1 MTSSTSM
8 SVLPPVKSVV
18 VYRNGDP
25 FFMGRRFV
33 VNQRQVSCME
43 AFLNDVTLNIQAPLA
58 VRTLYTPR
66 NGHRVRE
73 LEEMKTGA
81 HYVAAG
87 FERFKRLDYFHTGVK
102 KPAANKVE
110 ARPLV
115 RPNVSAKWRKI
126 IPIPCIIHVFRN
138 GDVLGSPLR
147 FILPKS
153 MMQDLEQVLCLIT
166 EKAALRTGAVR
177 RLYTLEGATVT
188 TAQELVNGQCYVA
201 VGTEKFKKLPY
212 LELSVPKA
220 TGGSADRYYPLNRR
234 QQRKHENRRAGPHD
248 THSDSALLDS
258 PEMDGRRVKSTGD
271 EADDRSPGTVQRLR
285 GVREEKSVFYA
296 KPVRVRKNPN
306 TQRLKDRAA
315 PAAQPSVFQAQ
326 GGQRRE
332 EVQGAQEVPEEDNIM
347 VDLPIDQRV
356 AETVEEEEHHKD
368 SLETDHKDKTKITV
382 EGKRSSTLD
391 SDLHHQRHSSNSS
404 SSFTAEPI
412 QRQAKTPENQDPSE
426 NNNLQTDLE
435 VNQPVEEE
443 SRMIS
448 VSRPSSSQRETYA
461 QNSGCASQE
470 AGAPV
475 DPDCRSL
482 SPEPQEDTGGHDR
495 STPSVQREAP
505 GGSQADLSTAAVPLD
520 KSLAEADPQERP
532 VSSER
537 RRE

>member
-8 SVLPPVKSVV
+8 AVLPPVKSVV

-87 FERFKRLDYFHTGVK
+87 FERFKRLDYFNTGVK
-102 KPAANKVE
+102 KPLANKVE
-110 ARPLV
+110 AKPLV

-138 GDVLGSPLR
+138 GDVVGTPLR
-147 FILPKS
+147 FILPKN

-271 EADDRSPGTVQRLR
+271 EAEDRSPGTVQRLR
-285 GVREEKSVFYA
+285 SVREEKSVFYA

-326 GGQRRE
+326 TGQRRE
-332 EVQGAQEVPEEDNIM
+332 EVLGAQEVPEEDNIM
-347 VDLPIDQRV
+347 VDLPIDQAF
-356 AETVEEEEHHKD
+356 AETVEEEEHHKKD
-368 SLETDHKDKTKITV
+368 SLETDHKDKTKITLQ
-382 EGKRSSTLD
+382 GKGSSTSD
-391 SDLHHQRHSSNSS
+391 SDLDHQRHSS

-412 QRQAKTPENQDPSE
+412 QRQTKTPENEDPSE

-443 SRMIS
+443 SSMIS
-448 VSRPSSSQRETYA
+448 VSRPSSSHRETCA
-461 QNSGCASQE
+461 QNSGCASHKAE
-470 AGAPV
+470 APV
-475 DPDCRSL
+475 DLDCRTL
-482 SPEPQEDTGGHDR
+482 SPEPQEDTGGPDR
-495 STPSVQREAP
+495 STHSAQKETPR
-505 GGSQADLSTAAVPLD
+505 GSKADLNTTAVPLD
-520 KSLAEADPQERP
+520 KSLAETDSQERP